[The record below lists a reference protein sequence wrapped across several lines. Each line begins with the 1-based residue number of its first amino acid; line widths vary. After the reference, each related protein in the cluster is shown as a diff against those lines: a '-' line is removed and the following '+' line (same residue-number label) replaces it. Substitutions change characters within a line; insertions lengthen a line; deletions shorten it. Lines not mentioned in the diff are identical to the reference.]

1 MIAELITD
9 ISSFFVAGINY
20 RKSDA
25 SIRGQ
30 FSINSVQY
38 EALIHS
44 AKTSEVKNLFVLSTC
59 NRTEIYG
66 FAEDAH
72 MLANLLCGQTEG
84 SLEEFSKLCYS
95 KNGLDAIEHLFNVA
109 AGLDSQI
116 LGDYEIVGQ
125 IKSAVKFSRQFQVL
139 DSYLERMISEVLA
152 ASKNIRTKTKLSSG
166 TVSVSYAAI
175 QCIRQHYSSVEGKNI
190 LLVGAGKIGG
200 NTCRNIMNYLPGA
213 RVTILNR
220 SEEKA
225 AVLATEYELESDT
238 MEHLSQGMTSAD
250 IVIVATNAPEPI
262 LLPEHFVGSA
272 AGLVIDLSVPCNV
285 DPAVGACPNVL
296 LVNID
301 DLSRIN
307 DETLL
312 RRAADIPA
320 VKEIIKEHMS
330 YFIEWHQMRK
340 HVPVLKLVKD
350 HLLQIQSDSK
360 MNDLYLKPLANENI
374 QKVINGMAVKMR
386 QQNQRG
392 CQYIEAMND
401 YIATAS
407 N

>member
-1 MIAELITD
+1 MIAEPITD

-30 FSINSVQY
+30 FSINSLQY

-44 AKTSEVKNLFVLSTC
+44 ARKAAVKNLFVLSTC

-66 FAEDAH
+66 CAEDAN
-72 MLANLLCGQTEG
+72 MLANLLCSQAEG
-84 SLEEFSKLCYS
+84 SIEDFSKLSYT
-95 KNGLDAIEHLFNVA
+95 KKGLDAIEHLFNVA

-125 IKSAVKFSRQFQVL
+125 IKTAVKFSKQFQVL
-139 DSYLERMISEVLA
+139 DAYLERMINEVLA
-152 ASKNIRTKTKLSSG
+152 ASKNIRSKTHLSSG
-166 TVSVSYAAI
+166 TVSVSYAAV
-175 QCIRQHYSSVEGKNI
+175 QCIKQHYSLTDGKNI

-200 NTCRNIMNYLPGA
+200 NTCRNIMDYLPGA
-213 RVTILNR
+213 KVTILNR

-225 AVLATEYELESDT
+225 AVLANEHNLQSGT
-238 MEHLSQGMTSAD
+238 MDDLDRYITAAD
-250 IVIVATNAPEPI
+250 MVIVATNAPEPV
-262 LLPEHFVGSA
+262 LLREHLAGSNA
-272 AGLVIDLSVPCNV
+272 RLVIDLSVPCNV
-285 DPAVGACPNVL
+285 DPAVSTCPGVT

-312 RRAADIPA
+312 RRAAEIPA
-320 VKEIIKEHMS
+320 VKDIIKEHIS

-340 HVPVLKLVKD
+340 HVPVLKMVKD
-350 HLLQIQSDSK
+350 HLLQIQSESEISDR
-360 MNDLYLKPLANENI
+360 YLKPLANENI